1 MTFAV
6 ANLPILAG
14 AGVAVDFARIAT
26 KHTSLQQATDAASL
40 AIAQSATASTTNGEV
55 MAQAQLPSASTRRTR
70 CSSASCRC

>member
-40 AIAQSATASTTNGEV
+40 AIAMRASQNASRVSGVSVSVGSIMSACAPPVTGGKGK
-55 MAQAQLPSASTRRTR
+55 
-70 CSSASCRC
+70 